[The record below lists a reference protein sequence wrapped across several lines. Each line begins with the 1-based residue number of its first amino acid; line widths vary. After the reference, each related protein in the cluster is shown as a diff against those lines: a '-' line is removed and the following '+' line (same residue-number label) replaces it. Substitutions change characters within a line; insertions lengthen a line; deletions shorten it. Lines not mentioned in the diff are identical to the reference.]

1 MSKTIL
7 AKSNEEIESCF
18 KIHSQVFVG
27 EQNVP
32 QDMER
37 DEYDRVALHFLLF
50 VANIAIG
57 TARVVLLED
66 GNTAKIG
73 GVAVLQSHRGFG
85 LGNQLMHAIEKAP
98 ELSKCK
104 RLILQAQTHALNF
117 YKQLGYIEEG
127 PEFLDAGIP
136 HREMNKLRVLD

>member
-18 KIHSQVFVG
+18 KIRSQVFVG

-32 QDMER
+32 EDMHR

-50 VANIAIG
+50 DENIAVG
-57 TARVVLLED
+57 TARVVLFED

-73 GVAVLQSHRGFG
+73 RVAVLQSHRGFG
-85 LGNQLMHAIEKAP
+85 LGNQLMQAIKKAP
-98 ELSKCK
+98 ELSKCN

-136 HREMNKLRVLD
+136 HREMNKSRVLD